1 MNGIR
6 FSRSS
11 NYDFQ
16 MAGGDRQNIHEYVG
30 IAYSAN

>member
-6 FSRSS
+6 FSKSS

-16 MAGGDRQNIHEYVG
+16 MAGGCRKNIPKYVG
-30 IAYSAN
+30 IAYSAK